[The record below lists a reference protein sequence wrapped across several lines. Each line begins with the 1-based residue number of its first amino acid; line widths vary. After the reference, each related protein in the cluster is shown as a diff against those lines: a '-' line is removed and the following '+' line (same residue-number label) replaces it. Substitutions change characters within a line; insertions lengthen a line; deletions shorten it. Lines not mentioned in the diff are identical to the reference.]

1 MFKMEDY
8 FLIKLQQ

>member
-8 FLIKLQQ
+8 FVLSSS